1 MTALL
6 EVLVV
11 LLLARIFGRL
21 AVACHQSSSIGEILA
36 GVVLALALVSLPVEL
51 PWLAGLKDS
60 EAVEVI
66 GEAGIFLLLLLT
78 GIEMEPKEIAEH
90 SREAVLVAAGG
101 MLLPL
106 VLGCLLGWAV
116 LPPSDLKQ
124 GQMLIIGIGLSI
136 SAIPVAAKVFMELG
150 LLHQAVGEI
159 VISAAVIDDVLGLV
173 LLAVAGHLI
182 LRGDLPDL
190 TALLLL
196 LGAVGVFFGVAIGLG
211 LFVYARLWR
220 WLPAN
225 QGGAMSLSALLLL
238 ALALGLL
245 AELLGLHFVL
255 GPFVAGLFF
264 EKQRVGT
271 ETYERVKAVVG
282 AVTSA
287 VAAPVFFA
295 WIGLQLDLGA
305 FAAVPGFL
313 AALIALAVLGKLVGA
328 GLPAYWCGF
337 GPRYALAIGIG
348 LSGRGAVELVI
359 ASIAQKSGLFVAGD
373 GTDPGA
379 NPIVSHLF
387 SALVITAVTTT
398 LLVPI
403 GLRCLLGRYRRSP

>member
-1 MTALL
+1 MTAIL

-11 LLLARIFGRL
+11 LLMARIFGRL

-36 GVVLALALVSLPVEL
+36 GVVLAVALVSLPVEL
-51 PWLAGLKDS
+51 PWLAGLKGS

-66 GEAGIFLLLLLT
+66 GEVGIFLLLLLT

-90 SREAVLVAAGG
+90 SREAVLVAGGG

-116 LPPSDLKQ
+116 LPPSELKQ
-124 GQMLIIGIGLSI
+124 GQALILGIGLSI

-159 VISAAVIDDVLGLV
+159 VIAAAVIDDILGLV
-173 LLAVAGHLI
+173 LLAVASHLI
-182 LRGDLPDL
+182 IQGDLPDL
-190 TALLLL
+190 PALLLL

-211 LFVYARLWR
+211 RYLYAPLWR
-220 WLPAN
+220 WIPAN
-225 QGGAMSLSALLLL
+225 QGGAMSLTALLLL
-238 ALALGLL
+238 ALALGAF

-264 EKQRVGT
+264 EKRRVGA
-271 ETYERVKAVVG
+271 EAYERVKTVVG

-295 WIGLQLDLGA
+295 WIGLQLDLDA
-305 FAAVPGFL
+305 FATVPGFL
-313 AALIALAVLGKLVGA
+313 AALIALAFLGKLIGA
-328 GLPAYWCGF
+328 GLPAYWCGL
-337 GPRYALAIGIG
+337 GPRHALAIGIG

-359 ASIAQKSGLFVAGD
+359 ASIAQKSGLFLAGN
-373 GTDPGA
+373 GA
-379 NPIVSHLF
+379 DPIVGNLF
-387 SALVITAVTTT
+387 SALVITAVATT
-398 LLVPI
+398 LVVPI
-403 GLRCLLGRYRRSP
+403 GLRCLLGWRRQPS

>member
-1 MTALL
+1 MTAIL

-11 LLLARIFGRL
+11 LLAARIFGRL

-51 PWLAGLKDS
+51 PLLAGLKGS
-60 EAVEVI
+60 EAVELI
-66 GEAGIFLLLLLT
+66 GEVGIFLLLLLT

-90 SREAVLVAAGG
+90 SREAVLVACGG

-106 VLGCLLGWAV
+106 ALGCLLGWAV

-124 GQMLIIGIGLSI
+124 GQVLIIGIGLSI

-159 VISAAVIDDVLGLV
+159 VIAAAVIDDILGLV
-173 LLAVAGHLI
+173 LLAIASHLI
-182 LRGDLPDL
+182 IQGDLPDL
-190 TALLLL
+190 AALLLL

-211 LFVYARLWR
+211 LHVYGPLWR
-220 WLPAN
+220 WLHVHH
-225 QGGAMSLSALLLL
+225 GEAMSLSALLLF
-238 ALALGLL
+238 ALGLGAL

-264 EKQRVGT
+264 ETGRVGV
-271 ETYERVKAVVG
+271 EAYERVKAVVG
-282 AVTSA
+282 TVTSA

-295 WIGLQLDLGA
+295 WIGLQLDLDA
-305 FAAVPGFL
+305 FTTVPEFL
-313 AALIALAVLGKLVGA
+313 AALIALAFLGKLIGA
-328 GLPAYWCGF
+328 GLPAYLCGL
-337 GPRYALAIGIG
+337 GPRHALAIGIG

-359 ASIAQKSGLFVAGD
+359 ASIAQKSGLFLAGD
-373 GTDPGA
+373 GA
-379 NPIVSHLF
+379 HPIVGNLF
-387 SALVITAVTTT
+387 SALVITAVATT
-398 LLVPI
+398 LVVPI
-403 GLRCLLGRYRRSP
+403 GLRCLLGWRRRPP

>member
-1 MTALL
+1 MTAIL

-11 LLLARIFGRL
+11 LLVARVFGRL
-21 AVACHQSSSIGEILA
+21 AAACHQSSSIGEILA
-36 GVVLALALVSLPVEL
+36 GVVLALLLASLPFDP
-51 PWLAGLKDS
+51 PWLAGLKGS

-66 GEAGIFLLLLLT
+66 GEVGIFLLLLLT

-106 VLGCLLGWAV
+106 ALGCLLGWMV

-124 GQMLIIGIGLSI
+124 GQVLILGIGLSI

-159 VISAAVIDDVLGLV
+159 VIAAAVIDDILGLV
-173 LLAVAGHLI
+173 LLAVASHLI
-182 LRGDLPDL
+182 LQGDLPDL
-190 TALLLL
+190 AALLLL

-211 LFVYARLWR
+211 ACVYAPLWR
-220 WLPAN
+220 RLPAN
-225 QGGAMSLSALLLL
+225 QGGAMSLTALLLL
-238 ALALGLL
+238 ALALGAL

-264 EKQRVGT
+264 EKRRVGVAA
-271 ETYERVKAVVG
+271 YERVKAVV
-282 AVTSA
+282 ATVTSA
-287 VAAPVFFA
+287 FAAPVFFA
-295 WIGLQLDLGA
+295 WIGLQLDLDA

-313 AALIALAVLGKLVGA
+313 ATLVALALLGKLVGA
-328 GLPAYWCGF
+328 GLPAYWCGL
-337 GPRYALAIGIG
+337 GPRHALAVGIG

-359 ASIAQKSGLFVAGD
+359 ASIAQRSGLFLAGD
-373 GTDPGA
+373 GAD
-379 NPIVSHLF
+379 PIVGNLF
-387 SALVITAVTTT
+387 SALVITAVATT
-398 LLVPI
+398 LVVPI
-403 GLRCLLGRYRRSP
+403 GLRLLLGWRRPP